1 MRSWDDFL
9 GNFGATLLFI
19 ALQVLCLYLIVQYNE
34 RQRTIF
40 NHTSLVL
47 SSEIDARIDRWNSY
61 WALKSESQKLHE
73 ENARLLTKLR
83 RLERQI
89 DELKVEEVP
98 QNPDSC
104 FIYHPARVIKNQ
116 TQSRYNH
123 IIIDAGRQQGLKE
136 GTAVI
141 SDEGV
146 VGKTDYCSEKFCSVM
161 PLIHVQSSVSA
172 AISNTDYFGQLE
184 WRGRDI
190 RYAQLEGIPQH
201 ISVQKGAAVTTSG
214 YSTIFPRGEI
224 IGEIDEVEL
233 PKGSN
238 FYDIKVKLSV
248 NFAAL
253 RQVYWI
259 ENKDREEII
268 SIIENRGYD
277 QK

>member
-73 ENARLLTKLR
+73 DNARLLTKLR

-89 DELKVEEVP
+89 DELKVEEGP

-104 FIYHPARVIKNQ
+104 FFYYPARVIKNQ

-123 IIIDAGRQQGLKE
+123 IIIDAGRQHGLKE

-190 RYAQLEGIPQH
+190 RYAQLEGIPKH
-201 ISVQKGAAVTTSG
+201 ISVQKGAAVLTSG

-238 FYDIKVKLSV
+238 FYDIRVKLSV